1 MNLYQNEQLIIKWL
15 KEYDYLKASIEYLNE
30 SIEDIA
36 ESGMGLAYDKDQ
48 ISKTNKFSS
57 VVENAAIQIDKLD
70 ITNKIKTMTNI
81 VHAVDVAFEVLNET
95 EKTIIISRCVK
106 GQYYYQFC
114 YKIHCSERTTKRIRK
129 DALRKMSLVLFGEI

>member
-1 MNLYQNEQLIIKWL
+1 MQWL
-15 KEYDYLKASIEYLNE
+15 KEYDCLKVSIQYLNE

-36 ESGMGLAYDKDQ
+36 EAGMGLAYDKDQ

-70 ITNKIKTMTNI
+70 ITNKIKTMSNI

-95 EKTIIISRCVK
+95 EKVVIISRCVK
-106 GQYYYQFC
+106 RQFYYQFC
-114 YKIHCSERTTKRIRK
+114 CKIHCSERTAKRIRK
-129 DALRKMSLVLFGEI
+129 DALRKMSLVMFGEE